1 MEEAEAKKAE
11 ATRAAAEA
19 EAKRAAAEADA
30 KRAAAEAEAKRVTR
44 AVLMTL
50 KGLGVYFGQ
59 FHESHISA
67 LSTLIE
73 VRTNCFSAYFS
84 ISIYFGMI
92 YKICMAHFCT
102 VPEFC
107 KNSRIF
113 VAEHFANTCIVW
125 QLRGFSYRC

>member
-1 MEEAEAKKAE
+1 MFIVSGVKYYILLKKVEEAKRLAEEAEAK
-11 ATRAAAEA
+11 RL
-19 EAKRAAAEADA
+19 AD
-30 KRAAAEAEAKRVTR
+30 EAEAKRVTT

-50 KGLGVYFGQ
+50 KGLGMCYGQ
-59 FHESHISA
+59 FHESHIPA
-67 LSTLIE
+67 LSTPID
-73 VRTNCFSAYFS
+73 VRTNCFSAS
-84 ISIYFGMI
+84 FGMI